1 MIQDV
6 HYYSLYF
13 ELIGDTK
20 VSKVDFFIKDP
31 GNFSP
36 NHKSELSYKKL
47 DNNSKDKIVDKRRI
61 RNESIN
67 SVGDSSFEFI
77 WHIYGLDNCYLTM
90 LVSKIRNY
98 S

>member
-1 MIQDV
+1 MR
-6 HYYSLYF
+6 
-13 ELIGDTK
+13 DTK
-20 VSKVDFFIKDP
+20 VAKVDFIIKDP

-47 DNNSKDKIVDKRRI
+47 DNNSNDKIVDNRRI

-67 SVGDSSFEFI
+67 SIGDSSFEFI
-77 WHIYGLDNCYLTM
+77 WHIYGLDNDTVGCLTM